1 MLSRARAWGQANA
14 WINLVFA
21 VGWAFLAI
29 GNVFWGQQ
37 WWFTVVLAIG
47 AVLFVAQW
55 FVATS
60 GREPRDSPSLY
71 LVAAVGC
78 VILVIVVLVEG
89 PWWLAVVFGVSAVVA
104 AVESFHARRRLH
116 GHA

>member
-29 GNVFWGQQ
+29 GNVFWGH
-37 WWFTVVLAIG
+37 WWFTVVLGIG

-55 FVATS
+55 LVVTS
-60 GREPRDSPSLY
+60 GREPRDSPSFN
-71 LVAAVGC
+71 LVAAVGS
-78 VILVIVVLVEG
+78 VILVIVVMIEG

-104 AVESFHARRRLH
+104 AAEWFRARRRRH